1 MLEVLYYTIVPSVSN
16 NQNPNIASDEE
27 ENESP
32 DTVDMSIFPQTF
44 TWLWT
49 ALSASLNCRPIRF
62 LTELQWRVLNLHVLT
77 GFKRLLSLRVK
88 YEEEGSGEGK
98 ESSVRIIPP
107 TRDELAI
114 PSMADFCSAGVKF
127 VPTNGDLTT
136 IQFDTKTATLYL
148 PRVKLDSNTE
158 VIL

>member
-1 MLEVLYYTIVPSVSN
+1 M
-16 NQNPNIASDEE
+16 
-27 ENESP
+27 
-32 DTVDMSIFPQTF
+32 
-44 TWLWT
+44 
-49 ALSASLNCRPIRF
+49 
-62 LTELQWRVLNLHVLT
+62 ELQRRVLNLHVLT

-114 PSMADFCSAGVKF
+114 PSMADLCSAGVKF

-148 PRVKLDSNTE
+148 PRVKLDNNIE
-158 VIL
+158 VILRNLVAFEASAAPGALVFTRYTNFMNVMIDSEEDVRSLRESGIISVSQKLNFLRKF